1 MATPDDYIWKSP
13 GVPSLTQTY
22 APSDF
27 FYFSPALGLGLV
39 TLFEY
44 KLHGRKIFWITQLVV
59 IICLSFIYIVTR
71 KHFFIDIFGGLV
83 LGHYFWI
90 LAARLAPWV
99 DYKIF
104 GTPFSERCPQFIEQ
118 KCNHC
123 DNVMCCVET
132 EESAGESAG
141 EISGSNSP

>member
-1 MATPDDYIWKSP
+1 MATPEDYIWKSP

-27 FYFSPALGLGLV
+27 FYFSPALGLALV

-44 KLHGRKIFWITQLVV
+44 KHHGRKIFWIAQTVV
-59 IICLSFIYIVTR
+59 IVLLSLFYIITR

-83 LGHYFWI
+83 LGHYLWI
-90 LAARLAPWV
+90 MAARLAPWV

-104 GTPFSERCPQFIEQ
+104 GIPLTTRYP
-118 KCNHC
+118 
-123 DNVMCCVET
+123 
-132 EESAGESAG
+132 
-141 EISGSNSP
+141 